1 MTILV
6 VPYNPEWPARF
17 AEEAALL
24 ERELSPWLATE
35 LQHIG
40 STSIPGLPA
49 KPILDMMVGVT
60 SLDAAAGA
68 IPVLGGL
75 GYTHAPHR
83 EDALWFR
90 KAAEAAESAEF
101 LGRTHN
107 LHLTEAG
114 SPLWRERL
122 AFRDALRA
130 DPALRDEYADLKLR
144 LATEHEDGRAY
155 TADKRPFVAGVL
167 AAAGITL

>member
-24 ERELSPWLATE
+24 ERELSPWLATGV
-35 LQHIG
+35 QHIG
-40 STSIPGLPA
+40 STSIPGLAA
-49 KPILDMMVGVT
+49 KPILDMMVGVA

-68 IPVLGGL
+68 IPVLAGL

-83 EDALWFR
+83 EEALWFC
-90 KAAEAAESAEF
+90 KPAESAEF

-107 LHLTEAG
+107 LHLTEVG

-130 DPALRDEYADLKLR
+130 DPALRDEYAALKLR

-155 TADKRPFVAGVL
+155 TADKRSFVAGVL
-167 AAAGITL
+167 AAAGIAL